1 MTNLDGRPDGAISP
15 DGKVSGTYLHG
26 LFESDAYRAKLL
38 AEFGIRGGETNFR
51 ADVDAALDEIA
62 AELDRLVGI
71 ERLMSISAVVGH

>member
-1 MTNLDGRPDGAISP
+1 MARCQGPICTGC
-15 DGKVSGTYLHG
+15 
-26 LFESDAYRAKLL
+26 

-71 ERLMSISAVVGH
+71 ERLMSISAVIGR